1 MKPHHARLLAC
12 LLVVAAGVGCQRTQP
27 AEAAPATSRAPAAD
41 PWGAAP
47 AKSVD
52 PLPHPLCWSAEKD
65 GHTTYFFG
73 TMHVG
78 VDPARVP
85 AWVLARLDASPTFA
99 METDL
104 GDASLGDMQRKDGG
118 SLHGDLGDAYWQ
130 KLQAALPRGVAGR
143 VDRMKPMVAATML
156 SLRGL
161 PETAPMD
168 GALLGHARE
177 HGKHILYLEPAS
189 KEEALLEK
197 WMNTTALRDMLDDL
211 SWGEEHTKEMVDAYL
226 AGDDHKILSLSDDER
241 AEWLKEGHPAAQYD
255 QQMQDLLYGRNASWI
270 PELKKMHAAGGGFV
284 AVGAMHLIGPHSVL
298 DLLAKDGFRI
308 TRLSK

>member
-1 MKPHHARLLAC
+1 MKPRHALLAC
-12 LLVVAAGVGCQRTQP
+12 LLVAAAGVGCQRTQS
-27 AEAAPATSRAPAAD
+27 ANAAPAPARAAD
-41 PWGAAP
+41 PWGAKPKA
-47 AKSVD
+47 VE
-52 PLPHPLCWSAEKD
+52 PLPHPLIWSAQKD

-78 VDPARVP
+78 VDPDRVP
-85 AWVLARLDASPTFA
+85 AWVLAKLAASPAFA

-104 GDASLGDMQRKDGG
+104 GDPSLLDMKRKDGG
-118 SLHGDLGDAYWQ
+118 SLHADLGDAYWG
-130 KLQAALPRGVAGR
+130 KLETALPHGIADR

-168 GALLGHARE
+168 GVLLGHARAE
-177 HGKHILYLEPAS
+177 HKRVIYLEPAS

-197 WMNTTALRDMLDDL
+197 WMNTSALKDMLDDL
-211 SWGEEHTKEMVDAYL
+211 SWGDAHTKAMVAAYV
-226 AGDDHKILSLSDDER
+226 AGDDAKILELTAEER
-241 AEWLKEGHPAAQYD
+241 TEWLREGHSAAQYD

-270 PELKKMHAAGGGFV
+270 PEIEQMHAAGGGFV

-298 DLLAKDGFRI
+298 ALLAKDGYRI